1 VKDRYV
7 TAIAI
12 IAFAA
17 GAVLA
22 GFSIRSQP
30 TFCPQQ
36 RAASVGA
43 FFAPCQA
50 LNGAVGPR
58 LAGSEDPFLH
68 PNGG

>member
-1 VKDRYV
+1 MKGRYV

-12 IAFAA
+12 TAFAA

-22 GFSIRSQP
+22 GFSIRSQA
-30 TFCPQQ
+30 TFCPQPW
-36 RAASVGA
+36 AASVGA

-50 LNGAVGPR
+50 LYGAVGPR
-58 LAGSEDPFLH
+58 LAGSVDPFLH